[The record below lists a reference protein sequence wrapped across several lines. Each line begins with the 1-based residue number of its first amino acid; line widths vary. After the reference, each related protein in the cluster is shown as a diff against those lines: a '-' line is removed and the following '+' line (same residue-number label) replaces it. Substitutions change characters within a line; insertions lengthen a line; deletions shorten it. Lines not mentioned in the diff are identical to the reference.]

1 MKILRI
7 SLLFFF
13 FWSIS
18 ESRKVH
24 SYYGLN
30 CVADYLSGLNKPLH
44 TPTTKKH
51 KTCIDKYRF
60 LVFVHNFPPTKKRL
74 DQMFL
79 SIQNKSEN
87 SVSVYDAIDH
97 SITVFPSLKTQKL
110 QIIHFLEDDVCVT
123 RMKAAYRMFLRHNL
137 GYSKIVKVY

>member
-1 MKILRI
+1 
-7 SLLFFF
+7 
-13 FWSIS
+13 
-18 ESRKVH
+18 
-24 SYYGLN
+24 
-30 CVADYLSGLNKPLH
+30 
-44 TPTTKKH
+44 
-51 KTCIDKYRF
+51 
-60 LVFVHNFPPTKKRL
+60 
-74 DQMFL
+74 MFL